1 MVCCINITGEIMTN
15 LQLPS
20 GENIIL
26 SAYAAIKGDDQV
38 DSLDFVREYEHYFET
53 AVKPAT
59 GHQGNFERFSLV
71 DPTIRTVIKSTA
83 TGI

>member
-1 MVCCINITGEIMTN
+1 MVD

-26 SAYAAIKGDDQV
+26 SAYASVTQGDQTF
-38 DSLDFVREYEHYFET
+38 SMDFAGEYERFFG
-53 AVKPAT
+53 AVAKPAV

>member
-1 MVCCINITGEIMTN
+1 MVN
-15 LQLPS
+15 LQLPG

-26 SAYAAIKGDDQV
+26 SAYASLTKDDQAA
-38 DSLDFVREYEHYFET
+38 SMDFVSEYERHFVT